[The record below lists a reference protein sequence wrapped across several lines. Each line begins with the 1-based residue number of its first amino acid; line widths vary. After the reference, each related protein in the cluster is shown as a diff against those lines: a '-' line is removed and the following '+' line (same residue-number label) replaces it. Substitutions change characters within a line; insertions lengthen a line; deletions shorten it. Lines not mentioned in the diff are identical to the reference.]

1 MEERKSM
8 GGAIVDV
15 FDAGVTLVKSEI
27 NALVKKLSEMAKAKG
42 LGVVLLMA
50 ATGPLVLALI
60 FMILAVFYGL
70 MRLGLGAWAAALLI
84 AIFSFVVT
92 GVMVLLGIRKLG
104 AEVETDEPRAR
115 SFASMTEDERLEAQ
129 YQTEQAEK
137 AAKERRAAQAAQVQ
151 TTPVQRNVPVP
162 AGKPTSTV
170 VVSPSPSPTA
180 RGTAVPV
187 SASKGS
193 ISTGG
198 VGLGASMQHTAENQQ
213 AQVGAPD
220 LAEDQDSRQ
229 PASLTSVEVPRDPG
243 LYAGGENRYVAQDDK
258 QATVRVEGGTA
269 TVPVYESE
277 PDGSAKMYGGSL
289 NEKLDTGEVP
299 SASHAETGA
308 HSGKEHDP
316 RLQDPVVLNDVPG
329 IPVSTDPTYKDD
341 IKKGGGE
348 Y

>member
-27 NALVKKLSEMAKAKG
+27 NALVKKFSEIAKAKG
-42 LGVVLLMA
+42 LGVVLLLA

-60 FMILAVFYGL
+60 FLILFVFYGL

-84 AIFSFVVT
+84 AVFSFVVT

-104 AEVETDEPRAR
+104 AEVEIDEPRAK
-115 SFASMTEDERLEAQ
+115 SLSSMSEDERLEAN
-129 YQTEQAEK
+129 YQAEQAEK
-137 AAKERRAAQAAQVQ
+137 AAKERRAAQATAAQGIAAQ
-151 TTPVQRNVPVP
+151 GIAAQPAPVQ
-162 AGKPTSTV
+162 S
-170 VVSPSPSPTA
+170 S
-180 RGTAVPV
+180 AVQASSS
-187 SASKGS
+187 SA
-193 ISTGG
+193 
-198 VGLGASMQHTAENQQ
+198 GLGASVQHTAGNQQ

-220 LAEDQDSRQ
+220 LAKDQDSRQ
-229 PASLTSVEVPRDPG
+229 PASRTSVEVPRDPG
-243 LYAGGENRYVAQDDK
+243 LYAGGENRYVGGNGQ
-258 QATVRVEGGTA
+258 QATVRVEGGTS

-289 NEKLDTGEVP
+289 NEKLDKGEVP

-308 HSGKEHDP
+308 HGGKKHDP
-316 RLQDPVVLNDVPG
+316 RLQEPVVLSDAPG